1 MDFDWSECAK
11 DKDGIQ
17 VRKAKV
23 ARLKAKS
30 DELEHPHQGQCGNTY
45 ATTAA
50 ASNTTDLP
58 AEFDLKQP
66 IMGELE

>member
-30 DELEHPHQGQCGNTY
+30 DELE
-45 ATTAA
+45 ARIK
-50 ASNTTDLP
+50 ASVETHTPPQPQLP
-58 AEFDLKQP
+58 TRPTFLP
-66 IMGELE
+66 SST